1 MTDIKQALEQA
12 MPRIANRIESELV
25 IACPVDKGFLKWS
38 IKVRAEG
45 NIITITMLD
54 YGMFVEFGTPP
65 HIIKPKDKKAL
76 HWGGKDGPIVKQVKH
91 PGTRPNPFI
100 RNTIQNKIGK
110 IIQEEILRV
119 IS

>member
-1 MTDIKQALEQA
+1 MLEIKDALDRA

-25 IACPVDKGFLKWS
+25 IACPVDTGRLHWS

-45 NIITITMLD
+45 NSLIVTMLD
-54 YGMFVEFGTPP
+54 YGYYVEFGTPP

-76 HWGGKDGPIVKQVKH
+76 HWGGKDGPIVKEVKH

-100 RNTIQNKIGK
+100 RNTLNNKIGK